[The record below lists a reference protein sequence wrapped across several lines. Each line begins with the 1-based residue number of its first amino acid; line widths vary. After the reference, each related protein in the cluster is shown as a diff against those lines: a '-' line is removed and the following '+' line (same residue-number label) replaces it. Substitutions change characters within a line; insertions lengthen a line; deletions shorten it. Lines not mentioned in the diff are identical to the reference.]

1 MFEKLSRISLLAF
14 SLFILG
20 SSQYQQQIQGDFFQ
34 GERIGILYVSHGGN
48 ETYGEK
54 QLWDATMQIFSY
66 DQNSPVYQ
74 QIIWN
79 SDYWPQMLK
88 FGNASKELGK
98 YAFEYERIGGVDP
111 YPESKRQTTAEL
123 SSILDNYEN
132 ELGVDFIVDKM
143 TWISPDPSELAN
155 PRMLF
160 NPGIPGGDPL
170 RYCGTTD
177 PTWHL
182 CDPDRYN
189 VDGPVERMLKIGVDR
204 IVMIDLTTAGARF
217 SKTYDVYTTAKK
229 VIRNYN
235 KSQQTDVTIEWV
247 NDPKELMLTSYPTE
261 PKGWTRSS
269 GSPKDNPII
278 DYGEY
283 PNPVIGD
290 LRLAQFQ
297 VDGIEAEFDAK
308 IALENTGVLL
318 VNHGILS
325 MNQVF
330 DPKINDTLILNQN
343 IKDLLLEKF
352 PEMQSKNILGGWF
365 GDMVRNELVTP
376 GPPAFTQLERSR
388 EMRGENLGYILLHD
402 TQNQRP
408 QGDWK
413 FRYWQALEQLR
424 INGVQHIVVVFPQI
438 MENSVLN
445 LVEVPNQIAKEIGY
459 RNWSKIDQLDFTT
472 YPEVGHPFADYWGV
486 WVEQTCKVST
496 DSKQKEPCC
505 FNMGGCPNGQP
516 YPPLRQAP
524 LHVRRDDL
532 DPSLAFD
539 VSHFGHLGYDSE
551 AGMPSEKQPVQNQYA
566 GTWSMWQVTD
576 DHRAVA
582 EFLADKIV
590 EHLKAPTT
598 HAGRQ

>member
-1 MFEKLSRISLLAF
+1 
-14 SLFILG
+14 
-20 SSQYQQQIQGDFFQ
+20 
-34 GERIGILYVSHGGN
+34 
-48 ETYGEK
+48 
-54 QLWDATMQIFSY
+54 
-66 DQNSPVYQ
+66 
-74 QIIWN
+74 
-79 SDYWPQMLK
+79 
-88 FGNASKELGK
+88 
-98 YAFEYERIGGVDP
+98 
-111 YPESKRQTTAEL
+111 
-123 SSILDNYEN
+123 
-132 ELGVDFIVDKM
+132 M

-229 VIRNYN
+229 VIHNYN

-376 GPPAFTQLERSR
+376 GPPAFTQLERTR

>member
-20 SSQYQQQIQGDFFQ
+20 SSQYQQQIRGDSFQ

-111 YPESKRQTTAEL
+111 YPESKRQITAEL
-123 SSILDNYEN
+123 SSILDDYEN

-143 TWISPDPSELAN
+143 TWISSDPSELAN

-278 DYGEY
+278 DYEEY
-283 PNPVIGD
+283 PNPVIDD

-297 VDGIEAEFDAK
+297 VDGIEAEFDAE

-376 GPPAFTQLERSR
+376 GPPAFTQLERTR

-459 RNWSKIDQLDFTT
+459 RNWSKIDQLDFAT

-516 YPPLRQAP
+516 YPPLRQTP

-539 VSHFGHLGYDSE
+539 VSHFGHLGYASE